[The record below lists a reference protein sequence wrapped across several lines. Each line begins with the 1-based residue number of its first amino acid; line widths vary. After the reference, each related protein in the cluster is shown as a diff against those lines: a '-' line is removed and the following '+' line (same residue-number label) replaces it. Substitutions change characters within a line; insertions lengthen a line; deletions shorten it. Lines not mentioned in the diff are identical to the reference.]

1 MRLII
6 KNIFIKTS
14 TFLKLDTKIAEM
26 NTLNA
31 IQKIRLIIIL
41 CYAFVM
47 VQCSTS
53 SIQSGCNSLNSIDI
67 GFNSCLIYENKPFLI
82 ELTNEIED
90 KVRTAL
96 ILINKKMPIDDLTI
110 LIRSSGG
117 NVIPEIGIGGF
128 NPNKHEIIISVNT
141 SFPHIRKSIEEELI
155 SQIAHEAHH
164 AKRRRSVGYGNSL
177 LEALISEGL
186 ADHFSIEA
194 WEQDIPL
201 WSSVLDPQALSE
213 WINIS
218 KEFWYDQ
225 DYNHNN
231 WFFGEDP
238 GIPRWAG
245 YSIGFEL
252 VKRYL
257 DKNPSAT
264 AATIFNLEASAFI
277 E

>member
-1 MRLII
+1 
-6 KNIFIKTS
+6 
-14 TFLKLDTKIAEM
+14 M
-26 NTLNA
+26 NTLKL
-31 IQKIRLIIIL
+31 IPKIKLIFL
-41 CYAFVM
+41 LGYAFFM

-53 SIQSGCNSLNSIDI
+53 SIQIGCNSQNSIDV
-67 GFNSCLIYENKPFLI
+67 GFNSCLIYENKSSLNN
-82 ELTNEIED
+82 LTDEIEE
-90 KVRTAL
+90 KVRTGL
-96 ILINKKMPIDDLTI
+96 MLINEKMPIEDLTI
-110 LIRSSGG
+110 LIRTNGG
-117 NVIPEIGIGGF
+117 NVIPEIGIGGY
-128 NPNKHEIIISVNT
+128 NPNQREIIISINP

-155 SQIAHEAHH
+155 SQLAHEAHH
-164 AKRRRSVGYGNSL
+164 AKRRRSVGYGTYL

-186 ADHFSIEA
+186 ADHFSIEV

-201 WSSVLDPQALSE
+201 WSGVLDQQALSE
-213 WINIS
+213 WINTS
-218 KEFWYDQ
+218 KDFWYAQ

-257 DKNPSAT
+257 EKNPTAT
-264 AATIFNLEASAFI
+264 AAKLFGQEASAFI